1 MVVDGCSTSSGWVD
15 IPEEDDVEVIGVG
28 GAAATLMLVGRLS
41 MGRMDDGFMGG
52 VVVAVEGGATNRL
65 VVSALRLTPKE
76 CCC

>member
-1 MVVDGCSTSSGWVD
+1 M
-15 IPEEDDVEVIGVG
+15 EVIGV

-41 MGRMDDGFMGG
+41 MGRLL
-52 VVVAVEGGATNRL
+52 VAVNGGGGGATNRL